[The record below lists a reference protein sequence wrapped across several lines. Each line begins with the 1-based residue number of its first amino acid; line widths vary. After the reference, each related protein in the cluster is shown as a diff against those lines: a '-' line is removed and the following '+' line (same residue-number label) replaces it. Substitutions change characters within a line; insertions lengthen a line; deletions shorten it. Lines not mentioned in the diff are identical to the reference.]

1 MDKLGFNIDPVG
13 GLLDEELDG
22 ILLLLGLDLFSQSQ
36 GLNGLL
42 DFFTGPSWNGSDLN
56 LFLAGKQF
64 RVGLG
69 DRHSDD
75 PEMKHG

>member
-13 GLLDEELDG
+13 GLLDEEPDG

-42 DFFTGPSWNGSDLN
+42 GFFTGPS
-56 LFLAGKQF
+56 
-64 RVGLG
+64 
-69 DRHSDD
+69 
-75 PEMKHG
+75 